1 MFGLD
6 LMIFLAILIAGYMAW
21 NIGANDVANAMGTS
35 DGSGALTFRN
45 AIIAAAIFEFLGAFF
60 AGDAVTDTVR
70 KGILNFE
77 EADLETY
84 STELKY
90 GFIAAMFAAALWLTV
105 ATKYGLP
112 VSTTHSIVGGILG
125 IGIYVAPDHVDWE
138 VVTKIVMSWV
148 ASPLL
153 GGILA
158 YTTFVIVKKVIM
170 DAEDPIERSR
180 IMAPI
185 LALPT
190 FFVLGLALQYKAMK
204 GLIKRLDSEGILN
217 KAEWLPAK
225 EGTTFNIFEE
235 GAWLPLNSLLLAL
248 FIGIIA
254 SSILY
259 WILRDYEF
267 DEKGY
272 QGVEKIFIWLQVIT
286 ACYVA
291 FAHGANDRSNA
302 IGPMAAVWQIHEQD
316 VLQSEAAIPTWL
328 ILLGSAGITLGVMT
342 WGARVMVTVG
352 KKITHITP
360 TRGFAAEFGAA
371 TTVLIFSMPFLAVPI
386 STTHTL
392 IGSVVGV
399 GLAGGT
405 ASVDFK
411 VFGRIAASWV
421 ASIPAAAFGA
431 IALYMIF
438 GLNETRFIISVSII
452 LATIIWLLY
461 NAISTE
467 LKSDIRS
474 EAEL

>member
-1 MFGLD
+1 M
-6 LMIFLAILIAGYMAW
+6 
-21 NIGANDVANAMGTS
+21 DVEN
-35 DGSGALTFRN
+35 
-45 AIIAAAIFEFLGAFF
+45 
-60 AGDAVTDTVR
+60 
-70 KGILNFE
+70 
-77 EADLETY
+77 
-84 STELKY
+84 
-90 GFIAAMFAAALWLTV
+90 
-105 ATKYGLP
+105 P
-112 VSTTHSIVGGILG
+112 V
-125 IGIYVAPDHVDWE
+125 
-138 VVTKIVMSWV
+138 
-148 ASPLL
+148 
-153 GGILA
+153 
-158 YTTFVIVKKVIM
+158 
-170 DAEDPIERSR
+170 ERSR

-204 GLIKRLDSEGILN
+204 GFISRLDTEGFIN
-217 KAEWLPAK
+217 KADWLPAK

-248 FIGIIA
+248 LIAVIA

-267 DEKGY
+267 EETGY
-272 QGVEKIFIWLQVIT
+272 QGVEKIFVWLQIIT

-302 IGPMAAVWQIHEQD
+302 IGPMAAVWQIYEQD

-371 TTVLIFSMPFLAVPI
+371 TTVLVFSMPFLAVPI

-405 ASVDFK
+405 SSVDFK
-411 VFGRIAASWV
+411 VFGKIAASWV

-431 IALYMIF
+431 IGLYIIF
-438 GLNETRFIISVSII
+438 GLSETRFIISVSII
-452 LATIIWLLY
+452 LSIIFWLLY
-461 NAISTE
+461 TSIRDERKA
-467 LKSDIRS
+467 DIQS
-474 EAEL
+474 EAEA

>member
-35 DGSGALTFRN
+35 VGSGALTFRN

-259 WILRDYEF
+259 
-267 DEKGY
+267 
-272 QGVEKIFIWLQVIT
+272 
-286 ACYVA
+286 
-291 FAHGANDRSNA
+291 
-302 IGPMAAVWQIHEQD
+302 
-316 VLQSEAAIPTWL
+316 
-328 ILLGSAGITLGVMT
+328 
-342 WGARVMVTVG
+342 
-352 KKITHITP
+352 
-360 TRGFAAEFGAA
+360 
-371 TTVLIFSMPFLAVPI
+371 
-386 STTHTL
+386 
-392 IGSVVGV
+392 
-399 GLAGGT
+399 
-405 ASVDFK
+405 
-411 VFGRIAASWV
+411 
-421 ASIPAAAFGA
+421 
-431 IALYMIF
+431 
-438 GLNETRFIISVSII
+438 
-452 LATIIWLLY
+452 
-461 NAISTE
+461 
-467 LKSDIRS
+467 
-474 EAEL
+474 

>member
-35 DGSGALTFRN
+35 VGSGALTFRN

-267 DEKGY
+267 EEKGY
-272 QGVEKIFIWLQVIT
+272 QSDYRTTLMLIRENIRKGRGRQRIKQEFYKKQITMPSNIDELIDMANSESEEFREFVDPDDSLVEGVDWLKLAVEARTKKYGDTIPVQQKEKAKQLRFLQ
-286 ACYVA
+286 Y
-291 FAHGANDRSNA
+291 
-302 IGPMAAVWQIHEQD
+302 
-316 VLQSEAAIPTWL
+316 
-328 ILLGSAGITLGVMT
+328 
-342 WGARVMVTVG
+342 
-352 KKITHITP
+352 
-360 TRGFAAEFGAA
+360 RGFKTDICFQA
-371 TTVLIFSMPFLAVPI
+371 LNY
-386 STTHTL
+386 TL
-392 IGSVVGV
+392 
-399 GLAGGT
+399 
-405 ASVDFK
+405 
-411 VFGRIAASWV
+411 
-421 ASIPAAAFGA
+421 
-431 IALYMIF
+431 
-438 GLNETRFIISVSII
+438 ETLDERF
-452 LATIIWLLY
+452 
-461 NAISTE
+461 
-467 LKSDIRS
+467 
-474 EAEL
+474 